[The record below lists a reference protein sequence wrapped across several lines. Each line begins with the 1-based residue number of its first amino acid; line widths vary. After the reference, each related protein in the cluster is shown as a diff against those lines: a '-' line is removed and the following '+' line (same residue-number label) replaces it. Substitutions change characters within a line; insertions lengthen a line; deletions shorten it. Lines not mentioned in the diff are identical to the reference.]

1 MRAGSGADLALVWRL
16 GAATTLIVGAFAM
29 TAPVLAVLLQQAGRG
44 AAFIGAFS
52 MLPFLMVGLLMPFMP
67 RLLAHWGTL
76 RTYRA
81 GATLQMAGI
90 LAYAASDHVALWI
103 LGSVVG
109 GMGAAALWN
118 TTEALLAEQAPV
130 AMRGRVMGLYQTAMG
145 AALAAGPFVPGV
157 LRLQAQD
164 VLWLA
169 VLLMAGCLLL
179 ALTAPAQEPVAGAR
193 AATGT
198 WQALRAVPW
207 LVVIAFAGG
216 AFEAGL
222 GAISAAHASG
232 QGMSL
237 RAAASVAGVIGIGS
251 FLVQYPAGWAADRIP
266 LRSVFTAA
274 AIGLLVAGVAVG
286 FAGEAPWLLW
296 MCGALW
302 GGVGGALYTLAM
314 VQVAHA
320 FSGRATA
327 GGAAAMITG
336 YTWGGT
342 LGPVASGS
350 ALEAAGLPGLAG
362 VLGFLALLTL
372 VAARRAAPAA

>member
-1 MRAGSGADLALVWRL
+1 
-16 GAATTLIVGAFAM
+16 
-29 TAPVLAVLLQQAGRG
+29 
-44 AAFIGAFS
+44 
-52 MLPFLMVGLLMPFMP
+52 
-67 RLLAHWGTL
+67 
-76 RTYRA
+76 
-81 GATLQMAGI
+81 
-90 LAYAASDHVALWI
+90 
-103 LGSVVG
+103 
-109 GMGAAALWN
+109 MGAAALWN

-266 LRSVFTAA
+266 LRSVCTAA
-274 AIGLLVAGVAVG
+274 AIGLLFAGVAVG
-286 FAGEAPWLLW
+286 FAGEAPWL
-296 MCGALW
+296 
-302 GGVGGALYTLAM
+302 
-314 VQVAHA
+314 
-320 FSGRATA
+320 
-327 GGAAAMITG
+327 
-336 YTWGGT
+336 
-342 LGPVASGS
+342 
-350 ALEAAGLPGLAG
+350 LPGLAG

-372 VAARRAAPAA
+372 VAARRAVPAA